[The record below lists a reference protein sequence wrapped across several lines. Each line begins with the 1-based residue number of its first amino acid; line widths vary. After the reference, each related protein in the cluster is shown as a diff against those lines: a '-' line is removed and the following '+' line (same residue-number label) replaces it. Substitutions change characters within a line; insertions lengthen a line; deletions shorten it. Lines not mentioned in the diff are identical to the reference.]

1 MKNSKVTKS
10 KELIEYE
17 KDLKQSYDK
26 AMKLYNDLTQIA
38 ERYKAGRNI
47 DSDIKWFHSKFNL
60 AGLTTYKKIT
70 LQLKKINQKSKN
82 SGSNNE
88 IVPVLK
94 SGISKSNIDIEKEEF
109 EREVKKWEKRIENNI
124 KYPKAGRLGG
134 TIKLW
139 GSPDAVGMIN
149 LASEKHLPLY
159 TKDAIKINNIFDKKL
174 DKFDDGYLLGWQS
187 YMVDKISYQFE
198 DFDYNLDDIKG
209 YIFKKNSAVVK
220 RIKNNEEFK
229 NILLKHKNEIEKG
242 KSFSDRFKTDYNLH
256 NAFGSVDFFNGGL
269 DKRGNLHL
277 YMFDTYDF
285 NKGENAKVEAG
296 RRQMLKGNLKGF
308 FSIHEIVIKKKD
320 LEKYGL

>member
-1 MKNSKVTKS
+1 M
-10 KELIEYE
+10 E
-17 KDLKQSYDK
+17 
-26 AMKLYNDLTQIA
+26 LYNDLRRIA
-38 ERYKAGRNI
+38 DKYRNRMNI
-47 DSDIKWFHSKFNL
+47 DSDIQWFYNRLNSAKLPIYEKVTLKLESSKQNGISTGG
-60 AGLTTYKKIT
+60 AANI
-70 LQLKKINQKSKN
+70 LQGN
-82 SGSNNE
+82 
-88 IVPVLK
+88 
-94 SGISKSNIDIEKEEF
+94 ISKSDSDIEKEEF
-109 EREVKKWEKRIENNI
+109 EREVKNWEEKIKNNI
-124 KYPKAGRLGG
+124 EHPILGKTGG
-134 TIKLW
+134 TVYNIINKHP
-139 GSPDAVGMIN
+139 SPDAVGMIN
-149 LASEKHLPLY
+149 LASGKHLPLY
-159 TKDAIKINNIFDKKL
+159 TKDAIKIKNIFDKKL

-229 NILLKHKNEIEKG
+229 NILLKHNNEIEKG
-242 KSFSDRFKTDYNLH
+242 KSFSDRFRDDYNLH

-285 NKGENAKVEAG
+285 NKGENAKLEAG

-320 LEKYGL
+320 LEKYGLQIIR